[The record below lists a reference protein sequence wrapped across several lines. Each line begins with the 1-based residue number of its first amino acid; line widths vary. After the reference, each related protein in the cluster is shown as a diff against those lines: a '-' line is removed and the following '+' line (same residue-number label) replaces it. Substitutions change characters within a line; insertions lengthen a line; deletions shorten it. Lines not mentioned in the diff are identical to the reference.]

1 MATLTIGASQG
12 ILTLASQGIL
22 TLASQWRIDT
32 SGPKITWSQP
42 TRGSGSFAF
51 PLSTLPGGAKISA
64 AYVRCDFNAQ
74 SNGTVTVA
82 GKQAARPLVSM
93 SAQISIPVSA
103 YAAKLLS
110 VPVTWQALPDGTETP
125 YYRDQ
130 CMSLLKCSGAS
141 ITIHYTLEGGG
152 GGSGGGDVSQ
162 SGGLLHVVS
171 PGRQGRSPL
180 YYGEQYRDY
189 SKNGS
194 PLRPVEALIE
204 EEENGSFT
212 ASLELPMDEAG
223 SWRQVAMRGVIKLP
237 APARRTLALSPGISG
252 QEEYEAYT
260 PSNSRGYIYLYS
272 APSSLDGESVNLK
285 RVKNGEK
292 LLKAGEAQ
300 GVGGLWLRVTD
311 QMSGITGYALAA
323 DLTKTGS
330 GESQALIPAL
340 QTRDQLFRVYKVEP
354 DIAKTSV
361 RVEARHVFYDLG
373 KAVLVGSGAN
383 LGDGAPLAQALDAL
397 RENADHPIPFAFY
410 TDCAGTIKGDFRGK
424 NLVEALLDPEE
435 GIAAQAGGVIVRDNF
450 DVYLIKHPGE
460 DRGVRIQHGRNCLGA
475 KCSYDADAMANR
487 IVAKLGDSYSIH
499 DDPARPADAE
509 ILTVY
514 RSYNAKDGT
523 AAEQAA
529 KEFEKGIGGGDLTLD
544 VDFVLLSDTADYAR
558 YAGLQVMYLGDTV
571 HMSLPQGRFDAKI
584 TGYAYNA
591 ITRQYDEIHAGPTS
605 SQRAKGSL
613 PSYQIG
619 GVGSVKILGQMAGY
633 QIQDGAIDRLKIA
646 EALVKDLQAESIEAV
661 EANIQSITA
670 GKIGAEQLTA
680 GAITADKIDAGAVT
694 AEKIAAGA
702 ITAAKIGAGE
712 ITAEKIEAGAV
723 TANAIQSKAIT
734 TEKIAAGA
742 ITAGSGII
750 ADGAVGTAQI
760 ADASI
765 TDAKIVGLTANKI
778 TAGTINAKE
787 VNINDLNADNIT
799 TGTINGQRIP
809 VLGTEK
815 IADGAI
821 IGDKIASDAVTADKI
836 VAAAVTA
843 DKLAANSVTANK
855 ILAGA
860 ITTDKLLASSVT
872 TEKIAAGAITANK
885 ISAEVG
891 SSLDLSSNTSLNS
904 TVTKALDGL
913 EIGGRNLVPDS
924 EGPLDLVA
932 DPMGRIILQGDYR
945 GTFTFAADVTKGPND
960 TATNTR
966 IQCMIDYADGTRDDL
981 RAGNDYNNA
990 ERDGITRRKTLTFT
1004 TREGAEVQRLVLVPM
1019 GFSAQGE
1026 NPRDASAERIKL
1038 ERGTKATDWTPNPD
1052 DTKNAISQIRQEAD
1066 SISIRVGLVE
1076 DNMQIPPEELENSS
1090 VTINTEGIEMA
1101 TTGHFRLYA
1110 NDGSGSQ
1117 IKLGGDDTGANF
1129 SVDERGAVSAKAGDF
1144 AEGLTVANSPVWTKK
1159 GIIVSATQPQNV
1171 SDVVWIQPQ
1180 AGVQQVNHSLQNT
1193 SQAYFVHGVAKSYT
1207 LLPESGDTLSSGGS
1221 YEYTLSLRLM
1231 LGVNTNY
1238 TPVRFTA
1245 KAVLNA
1251 TAGTVTLG
1259 SKSFSLQGWS
1269 SVNLTITG
1277 TSGMNLFSASEGV
1290 TVSITITADE
1300 VGNTYLYIPNGDEM
1314 RLISR
1319 NTAAAGSGAQPCAVF
1334 YIPYEPTET
1343 IAFSVM
1349 SDGAVGISGT
1359 EFIEQVDGS
1368 ILLDG
1373 ASFVQQADGSVQI
1386 E

>member
-1 MATLTIGASQG
+1 MATLTIE
-12 ILTLASQGIL
+12 ASQGIL

-32 SGPKITWSQP
+32 SGPKLTWSQP
-42 TRGSGSFAF
+42 TRGSGSFTF

-110 VPVTWQALPDGTETP
+110 VPVTWQALPDGTENP

-189 SKNGS
+189 SKNGA

-223 SWRQVAMRGVIKLP
+223 SWRQVALRGVIKLP

-300 GVGGLWLRVTD
+300 GVGGLWLRVTE
-311 QMSGITGYALAA
+311 QKSGITGYALAA

-571 HMSLPQGRFDAKI
+571 HMSLPQGRFDARI

-613 PSYQIG
+613 PNYQIG

-661 EANIQSITA
+661 EANIQAITA

-694 AEKIAAGA
+694 A
-702 ITAAKIGAGE
+702 
-712 ITAEKIEAGAV
+712 
-723 TANAIQSKAIT
+723 
-734 TEKIAAGA
+734 
-742 ITAGSGII
+742 
-750 ADGAVGTAQI
+750 
-760 ADASI
+760 
-765 TDAKIVGLTANKI
+765 
-778 TAGTINAKE
+778 
-787 VNINDLNADNIT
+787 
-799 TGTINGQRIP
+799 
-809 VLGTEK
+809 
-815 IADGAI
+815 
-821 IGDKIASDAVTADKI
+821 
-836 VAAAVTA
+836 
-843 DKLAANSVTANK
+843 DKLAAQSVTAGK
-855 ILAGA
+855 LAADALEAVQAQIGSAEIDFAQIKDLAAGTA
-860 ITTDKLLASSVT
+860 IITKGTAGELYISRLAVTEANMVSLTVGQLLVKGEDGGFYALTVDEGGGIKTERKQIANDDVTDLSINAGEKLIEGSVT
-872 TEKIAAGAITANK
+872 AATLNARQIFGETALIQSLIAENLDVSKLFAREATIHALNAADISGNGSLTLTVQSAI
-885 ISAEVG
+885 
-891 SSLDLSSNTSLNS
+891 
-904 TVTKALDGL
+904 DGL
-913 EIGGRNLVPDS
+913 EIGGRNLVPNS
-924 EGPLDLVA
+924 EGP
-932 DPMGRIILQGDYR
+932 ILGTENPTAYMDVWGDNR
-945 GTFTFAADVTKGPND
+945 GAFVLAADITKEADDP
-960 TATNTR
+960 ATRTCIECVVYYANGTNEHFYGERDNANT
-966 IQCMIDYADGTRDDL
+966 
-981 RAGNDYNNA
+981 
-990 ERDGITRRKTLTFT
+990 ERDGITRRKVLKFETAEGEAV
-1004 TREGAEVQRLVLVPM
+1004 TRFRLRLLSYS
-1019 GFSAQGE
+1019 SAGDG
-1026 NPRDASAERIKL
+1026 PRNARAERIKL

-1129 SVDERGAVSAKAGDF
+1129 SVDERGAVSARAGDF

-1193 SQAYFVHGVAKSYT
+1193 SQAYFPSGTAKSYT
-1207 LLPESGDTLSSGGS
+1207 LSPESSDTLSAGGS
-1221 YEYTLSLRLM
+1221 YAYSLSLKM
-1231 LGVNTNY
+1231 TLGTNTNY
-1238 TPVRFTA
+1238 VNRNFTIR
-1245 KAVLNA
+1245 AVLES
-1251 TAGTVTLG
+1251 TAGSVTLD
-1259 SKSFSLQGWS
+1259 SKQFSLKGWES
-1269 SVNLTITG
+1269 MQLTLTG
-1277 TSGMNLFSASEGV
+1277 GSPLNLFASPVDV
-1290 TVSITITADE
+1290 TASITITAE
-1300 VGNTYLYIPNGDEM
+1300 ETGGTYLYIPSGTEITLN
-1314 RLISR
+1314 SK
-1319 NTAAAGSGAQPCAVF
+1319 NTAAAGGAVQSCAIH
-1334 YIPYEPTET
+1334 YIP
-1343 IAFSVM
+1343 
-1349 SDGAVGISGT
+1349 
-1359 EFIEQVDGS
+1359 
-1368 ILLDG
+1368 
-1373 ASFVQQADGSVQI
+1373 
-1386 E
+1386 